1 VGRLGVFRAYDIRG
15 IYGEELTPK
24 LGFDIGMAFAQLVGE
39 GGRIS
44 VARDARLSGP
54 VLEAMFK
61 VGVLASGCDVVEL
74 GLQPTPILYFSVAH
88 LKLDGGCVTTASH
101 NPPEY
106 NGFKLCREGGFSLT
120 FESGIGKIER
130 QVTAGALKYKPW
142 NKLGREDCYDIRPV
156 YEEYL
161 KERIRLSRAV
171 RVVMDAGNGTC
182 GFMGEVLKR
191 LGCKVDVLYGEPD
204 GRFPNHIPNPL
215 NEETLTAL
223 KRRVVEFEADLGIA
237 FDGDGDRVGFVD
249 ERGET
254 VRADHAMMIFA
265 EDLIKRRGRQ
275 RPRILFDVAT
285 SKAVSEYV
293 QQLGGIPKM
302 TRVGHSYVME
312 ALHEEAAAMAAEIS
326 GHYYFADE
334 HYGFDDGL
342 YAAARMIEIL
352 SHRESNLSEITRRLP
367 SYVSTPEKRLECPED
382 RKFKVVEEV
391 KRRLS
396 SMGYRLIT
404 LDGVRVEVGNAW
416 ALVRASNTEPAIVL
430 RFEGENQEMLNKVR
444 RLVEEALGEAMKE
457 THAK

>member
-1 VGRLGVFRAYDIRG
+1 
-15 IYGEELTPK
+15 
-24 LGFDIGMAFAQLVGE
+24 
-39 GGRIS
+39 
-44 VARDARLSGP
+44 
-54 VLEAMFK
+54 
-61 VGVLASGCDVVEL
+61 
-74 GLQPTPILYFSVAH
+74 
-88 LKLDGGCVTTASH
+88 
-101 NPPEY
+101 
-106 NGFKLCREGGFSLT
+106 
-120 FESGIGKIER
+120 
-130 QVTAGALKYKPW
+130 
-142 NKLGREDCYDIRPV
+142 
-156 YEEYL
+156 
-161 KERIRLSRAV
+161 
-171 RVVMDAGNGTC
+171 
-182 GFMGEVLKR
+182 MGEVLKR

-382 RKFKVVEEV
+382 KKFKVVEEV

-404 LDGVRVEVGNAW
+404 LDGVRVEVENAW